1 MSGEKPVRP
10 PAIEPDKLNPRQR
23 AVHDEILA
31 GPRGVVQGPLMVWL
45 HSPDLAHHAQEL
57 GAFCRYGTTLP
68 PHLSELAIVVMGSF
82 WKAGYEWFIH
92 APIAEKAGV
101 DPKAIEAI
109 RTGETPDL
117 EGAQKAVYDFA
128 MALLTHHEVDDA
140 TYAAAYAELGQQ
152 GVVDLVGILGYYG
165 LISMTIKA
173 FRVPVP
179 KGEKEPF

>member
-10 PAIEPDKLNPRQR
+10 PAIQPDKLNPRQR
-23 AVHDEILA
+23 AVYDEILA

-57 GAFCRYGTTLP
+57 GAFCRYGTSLTP
-68 PHLSELAIVVMGSF
+68 DLSELAISVMGSF

-92 APIAEKAGV
+92 TPIAEKAGV
-101 DPKAIEAI
+101 PAAALEAI
-109 RTGETPDL
+109 KNGETPDL
-117 EGAQKAVYDFA
+117 TGAQKAVYDFSI
-128 MALLTHHEVDDA
+128 ALLTRHEVDDA
-140 TYAAAYAELGQQ
+140 TYEAAFAELGQQ
-152 GVVDLVGILGYYG
+152 GVIDLVGILGYYG

-179 KGEKEPF
+179 KGAEEPF